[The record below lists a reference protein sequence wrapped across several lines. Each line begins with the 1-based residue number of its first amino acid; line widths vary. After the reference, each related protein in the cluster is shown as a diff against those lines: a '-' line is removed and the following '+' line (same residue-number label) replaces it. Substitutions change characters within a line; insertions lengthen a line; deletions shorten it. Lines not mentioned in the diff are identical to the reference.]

1 MTDSVARNNHVI
13 NARTGVLLSESP
25 NNQVYENTIEGA
37 RGEGI
42 RLLNPALV
50 DDGNTTGNMIYN
62 NNISNSENG
71 IRVTNCQ
78 NNIAQTNTFS
88 DIESDE
94 YRLLADSTLKI
105 MEQHFDDAVI
115 SGDDEIAVGNLVEIV
130 HSGEIEVS
138 EGDPDDEDDD
148 GDGDSHDTDDE
159 PYRIT
164 LSNDDSITINSS

>member
-1 MTDSVARNNHVI
+1 
-13 NARTGVLLSESP
+13 
-25 NNQVYENTIEGA
+25 
-37 RGEGI
+37 
-42 RLLNPALV
+42 
-50 DDGNTTGNMIYN
+50 MIYN

-78 NNIAQTNTFS
+78 NNIAQNNTFS